1 MKISTKQKHPNKAIV
16 LKKHTKPKPEPE
28 KSLASLM
35 NAMKVNQN
43 NAGDSGGQ
51 KEPFK
56 FNFNVSENCS
66 ASNSEIKS
74 SNSVLETNY
83 KFVKSDNSFRFN
95 FDNNT

>member
-16 LKKHTKPKPEPE
+16 LKKHTRPKPEPE
-28 KSLASLM
+28 KSLSSM
-35 NAMKVNQN
+35 MSAMKVIQRN
-43 NAGDSGGQ
+43 GDSDE

-66 ASNSEIKS
+66 EIKTTS
-74 SNSVLETNY
+74 SSSVMEANY

>member
-16 LKKHTKPKPEPE
+16 LKKHTRPKPEPE
-28 KSLASLM
+28 KSLASM
-35 NAMKVNQN
+35 MSAMKVKQSH
-43 NAGDSGGQ
+43 GDSDE

-56 FNFNVSENCS
+56 FNFNVSEDCS
-66 ASNSEIKS
+66 VPNSEIRTS
-74 SNSVLETNY
+74 SDSVMEANY